1 MAKSFAD
8 LDLRNAILVKLN
20 GSTTDDL
27 KETILDAIGSKEEK
41 TLPGLGVLFEILW
54 QNSSSDQQSDMLQ
67 KMADNIK
74 EQ

>member
-20 GSTTDDL
+20 GSTNEDL
-27 KETILDAIGSKEEK
+27 RETILDAIESKEEK

-54 QNSSSDQQSDMLQ
+54 QNSSGERQNEMLSTI
-67 KMADNIK
+67 AENL
-74 EQ
+74 